1 MLYACYMVM
10 LIKTP
15 VLVTVGADSDV
26 DLCGGLYLHRD
37 SLQLLPQVLRQRGG
51 RVC

>member
-1 MLYACYMVM
+1 MHTCYVVI
-10 LIKTP
+10 LIITP

-26 DLCGGLYLHRD
+26 DQCGGLYLHSD